1 MRKILLLAL
10 ASGFIFTS
18 CKKDDDNDQSL
29 IVGTWKI
36 DKYFY
41 KYADGTSETELPDA
55 CDTKTRI
62 TFKEDGS
69 IINDE
74 FSTDVN
80 NSCVSYYETGNYSY
94 NESSKTLKINLDNE
108 ITDFKVVTLSNSELA
123 IQTENDDY
131 DGDGVNDIY
140 IGYLKR

>member
-1 MRKILLLAL
+1 MKKILLLAVA
-10 ASGFIFTS
+10 ASFVFNS
-18 CKKDDDNDQSL
+18 CKSDDDDDQSL

-41 KYADGTSETELPDA
+41 KYANGTSETELPDT
-55 CDTKTRI
+55 CESKTQI

-74 FSTDVN
+74 FSISGGN
-80 NSCVSYYETGNYSY
+80 CESSYETGNYSY
-94 NESSKTLKINLDNE
+94 DESSKTLSINLGNGTDN
-108 ITDFKVVTLSNSELA
+108 FKVISLSKSQLA
-123 IQTENDDY
+123 FQTENDDY
-131 DGDGVNDIY
+131 DGDGTNDIY